1 MATGSKKLSSNVPMH
16 HRNLWVCPFAKH
28 HVQHFSTT
36 SPLSL
41 PQSCGLLRG
50 VYILVT
56 GPVLGQ
62 RDGDNICFKCS
73 YIPFLLIIFPPFHEP
88 SSFLRIS
95 L

>member
-56 GPVLGQ
+56 G
-62 RDGDNICFKCS
+62 
-73 YIPFLLIIFPPFHEP
+73 
-88 SSFLRIS
+88 
-95 L
+95 